1 MTKRISERTV
11 RLTIS
16 FARMFGCRAPAPE
29 GVINPTLLKA
39 ADEMEQMLE
48 ELLELRKK
56 NEIRSH

>member
-16 FARMFGCRAPAPE
+16 FVRMFGRSAPAPE

-39 ADEMEQMLE
+39 ADEMEQMLK

-56 NEIRSH
+56 HEIRSN

>member
-1 MTKRISERTV
+1 MSKRISERTV
-11 RLTIS
+11 RLTIA
-16 FARMFGCRAPAPE
+16 FVRMFGRSAPAPE